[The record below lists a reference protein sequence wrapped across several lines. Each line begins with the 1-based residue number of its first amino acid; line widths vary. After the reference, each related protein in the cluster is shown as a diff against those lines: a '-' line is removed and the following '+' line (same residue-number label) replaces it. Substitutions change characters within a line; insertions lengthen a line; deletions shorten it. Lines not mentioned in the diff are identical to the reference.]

1 MKSNKILKLLS
12 GMQQL
17 LMQHFCK
24 IYYSRNNK
32 VLTSPLQGSLTI
44 VSKMNRTN
52 QCVKNSPCYIKF
64 CLSLTHYCFLS
75 FPCEACDCSHLGN
88 NCDPKTG
95 QCICPPNTIGEK
107 CSECVPNTW
116 GHSIVTGCKVS
127 GSLLSEDCFLKKF
140 PFS

>member
-1 MKSNKILKLLS
+1 MKSDKILKLLS
-12 GMQQL
+12 EMQQF

-24 IYYSRNNK
+24 IHYSINNK
-32 VLTSPLQGSLTI
+32 VLTSPLQGFLTI

-64 CLSLTHYCFLS
+64 CLSLTHHCFFS

-127 GSLLSEDCFLKKF
+127 GSLLSADCFLKKF

>member
-1 MKSNKILKLLS
+1 MKSDKILKLLS

-44 VSKMNRTN
+44 VLKMNRTN